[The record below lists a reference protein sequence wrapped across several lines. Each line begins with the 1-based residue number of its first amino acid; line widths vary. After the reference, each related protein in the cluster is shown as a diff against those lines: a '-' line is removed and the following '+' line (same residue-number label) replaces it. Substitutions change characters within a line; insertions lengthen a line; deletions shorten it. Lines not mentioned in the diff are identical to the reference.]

1 MSYSR
6 IYGRAFAFDSA
17 PLESLEAQCFLEV
30 SDSKHHPKLET
41 ARDPK
46 SKNEGISL
54 SCSHKQITFFSLPVP
69 HDAIA
74 FEFAVHESSQPKP
87 FLHWLNDTQQ
97 FLLRIRQMG
106 QHLFFRVSK
115 TQRTAREQNC
125 LVDVGG
131 LKLQWKCFGI
141 TVKPSKPSSPSRWR
155 FWLHLRGLHDC
166 LFVSLSHTSTTR
178 QPKAA
183 AQLRKSKR
191 WISKLT
197 IYIYRY

>member
-6 IYGRAFAFDSA
+6 IYGRAFAFDSC

-54 SCSHKQITFFSLPVP
+54 SCSHKQITCFSLPVP

-87 FLHWLNDTQQ
+87 FLQ
-97 FLLRIRQMG
+97 
-106 QHLFFRVSK
+106 
-115 TQRTAREQNC
+115 
-125 LVDVGG
+125 
-131 LKLQWKCFGI
+131 
-141 TVKPSKPSSPSRWR
+141 
-155 FWLHLRGLHDC
+155 
-166 LFVSLSHTSTTR
+166 
-178 QPKAA
+178 
-183 AQLRKSKR
+183 
-191 WISKLT
+191 
-197 IYIYRY
+197 

>member
-6 IYGRAFAFDSA
+6 IYGRAFAFDSC

-106 QHLFFRVSK
+106 QHLFFRVFQNSK
-115 TQRTAREQNC
+115 NSKRTK
-125 LVDVGG
+125 LLGG
-131 LKLQWKCFGI
+131 CWWFEAPMKVLWDHRQAIQAILPKSL
-141 TVKPSKPSSPSRWR
+141 TLLTPSPWAPRLPLCQPEPY
-155 FWLHLRGLHDC
+155 FYN
-166 LFVSLSHTSTTR
+166 STT
-178 QPKAA
+178 QSSCTA
-183 AQLRKSKR
+183 SKKQEVN
-191 WISKLT
+191 IQVDY
-197 IYIYRY
+197 IYI